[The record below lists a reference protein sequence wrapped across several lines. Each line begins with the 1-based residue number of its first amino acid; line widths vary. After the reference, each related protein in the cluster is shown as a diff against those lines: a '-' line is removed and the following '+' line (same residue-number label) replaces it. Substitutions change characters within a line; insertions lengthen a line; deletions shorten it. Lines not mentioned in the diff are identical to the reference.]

1 MKKQLIIL
9 LFGIAFNSAAFAQD
23 IVSPASPGNTNNTVL
38 EDESPVNVKG
48 SGAAMEQGFNSWGK
62 SEVTTGG
69 PGGQVLEGE
78 VKAWDKTY
86 DKINNK

>member
-1 MKKQLIIL
+1 MKKQFIIL

-23 IVSPASPGNTNNTVL
+23 IISPGNTKNTVL
-38 EDESPVNVKG
+38 EDQSPVNVKG

-86 DKINNK
+86 DKINNKPAK